1 MSVNGEIS
9 NMSSL
14 NTTGIRLGGATL
26 PTSVPL
32 PSFIITSYSYVW
44 YCFNVLLI
52 KVPGGHYVVDYIKK
66 SINDDPYRTVIEISL
81 VLYGIYYYLSKPQE
95 KKSLRSNKPNL
106 SEQEIELLIEEW
118 TPEPL
123 VNDSPVD
130 MVKQG
135 WRTTKT
141 PVILDGGIQN
151 HIKVSRDNDN
161 EIYENVFNMATN
173 NFLHLCNTSRVINKV
188 KDVIKNYGVGACGPA
203 GFYGNQDVH
212 YNLKYTLSRFFGT
225 ESAILYGQDF
235 CVAPSVLSAFTK
247 RGDVIVADDQVS
259 LSLQN
264 ALQLSR
270 STVYYYEHNN
280 MDSLNQL
287 LSELNAAEAR
297 EKLPALPRKF
307 IVTEGLFHNSGDIA
321 PLPDLVRLKLKHKY
335 RLFIDE
341 TFSLGVLGAY
351 GRGLPEHFGLNRADS
366 IDVTVGS
373 LATGLGSSGGFA
385 LGDHVMAY
393 HQRIG
398 SNAYCFSASL
408 PAYTVAAASE
418 VLDMMENDNSAVTQ
432 LHYLSEIIYDTM
444 MNSYDAL
451 NQFIVIKSEKASPVL
466 HLELNAQFR
475 FDKFHYTKEDLFD
488 TVSALQKKRSSHIVY
503 DPYEQEETFLQSIV
517 DEVLSK
523 HNILITRNTFL
534 IKHETLPIVPS
545 LKISCNS
552 DMDQE
557 ELRHAVENI
566 RETIIKSCS
575 SL

>member
-1 MSVNGEIS
+1 
-9 NMSSL
+9 MSSS
-14 NTTGIRLGGATL
+14 NTTGIRLGVSAL
-26 PTSVPL
+26 PTSVPM
-32 PSFIITSYSYVW
+32 PSFIITSYSYIW

-52 KVPGGHYVVDYIKK
+52 KVPGGHYVVEYIKK
-66 SINDDPYRTVIEISL
+66 SINDDPYRTIVEISL
-81 VLYGIYYYLSKPQE
+81 ILYGIYYYLSKPQQ

-118 TPEPL
+118 TPEAL

-130 MVKQG
+130 MEKQG
-135 WRTTKT
+135 WRTDKS
-141 PVILDGGIQN
+141 PVILDGGVQN
-151 HIKVSRDNDN
+151 HVKLSRDNDN

-173 NFLHLCNTSRVINKV
+173 NFLNLCNTTRVINRV
-188 KDVIKNYGVGACGPA
+188 KDVIKSYGVGACGPA

-212 YNLKYTLSRFFGT
+212 YNLEYTLSRFFGT

-259 LSLQN
+259 LTLQN

-270 STVYYYEHNN
+270 STVYYFEHNN
-280 MDSLNQL
+280 MDSLDKL

-297 EKLPALPRKF
+297 EKLPVIPRKF
-307 IVTEGLFHNSGDIA
+307 IVTEGLFHNSGDLA
-321 PLPDLVRLKLKHKY
+321 PLPELVKLKLKHKY

-385 LGDHVMAY
+385 LGDSVMAY

-418 VLDMMENDNSAVTQ
+418 VIDMMESDNSAVTQ
-432 LHYLSEIIYDTM
+432 LHNLSETIYHTM

-451 NQFIVIKSEKASPVL
+451 SKFIVIKSEKVSPVL

-475 FDKFHYTKEDLFD
+475 FDKFHYTKEDLYD

-503 DPYEQEETFLQSIV
+503 DPYEQEERFLQSIV

-523 HNILITRNTFL
+523 HNVLITRNTFL

-557 ELRHAVENI
+557 ELRQAVENI
-566 RETIIKSCS
+566 KDTIIRSCS